1 MELEIRKRDEIIS
14 QLQARI
20 LELEQRESRNADESM
35 GDSTEHD
42 ASLEEDLD
50 DDREDHPFMR
60 DGSVDTV
67 LTTTQPRYKRSSPS
81 TESSSQ
87 NRRSW
92 EEHSEEETLE
102 LQELPSSIVPQS
114 LWKDD
119 VAIDF
124 ESNSESSRSEDELD
138 ERAARDSENDGDDDE
153 EAEVRRRQGR
163 RNNWEVAML
172 AQELEARRRSSEDAN
187 PGS

>member
-50 DDREDHPFMR
+50 
-60 DGSVDTV
+60 TV

-92 EEHSEEETLE
+92 EEHSEEETLK
-102 LQELPSSIVPQS
+102 LQELPRSIVPQP

>member
-1 MELEIRKRDEIIS
+1 M
-14 QLQARI
+14 
-20 LELEQRESRNADESM
+20 
-35 GDSTEHD
+35 
-42 ASLEEDLD
+42 
-50 DDREDHPFMR
+50 
-60 DGSVDTV
+60 
-67 LTTTQPRYKRSSPS
+67 
-81 TESSSQ
+81 
-87 NRRSW
+87 
-92 EEHSEEETLE
+92 
-102 LQELPSSIVPQS
+102 QELPSSIVPQP